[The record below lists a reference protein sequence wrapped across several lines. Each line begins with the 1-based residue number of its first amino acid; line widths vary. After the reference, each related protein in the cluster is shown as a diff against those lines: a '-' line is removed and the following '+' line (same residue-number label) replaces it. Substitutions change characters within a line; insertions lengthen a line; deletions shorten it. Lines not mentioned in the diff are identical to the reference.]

1 MANYIYM
8 AMLIIGALV
17 AGYIAILGTEIKS
30 LKLDNQNLKTE
41 KVIIVEESEV
51 KEFES
56 NQTIELYKQKGV
68 KHEDINTSI
77 GVHTIIFN

>member
-1 MANYIYM
+1 MSQYIYM
-8 AMLIIGALV
+8 LMLVIV
-17 AGYIAILGTEIKS
+17 ATVGGYLAYQDYQIDI
-30 LKLDNQNLKTE
+30 LKLDNQNIKTE

>member
-1 MANYIYM
+1 MSQYIY
-8 AMLIIGALV
+8 AGILAVGILI
-17 AGYIAILGTEIKS
+17 AGYIAILGAEVKS

-41 KVIIVEESEV
+41 KVIILEESKV

-68 KHEDINTSI
+68 KHEDINLSI
-77 GVHTIIFN
+77 GSHSINL